1 MSSFACEKLTI
12 YSTVPVCNMY
22 YVPFLSLP
30 FIICLMISHAYLGLL
45 GHIGPPGIFNFALMN
60 KQRGIR
66 GRCSPAGSA
75 ALTLLFIFTICYH
88 ITPHDDISPS
98 DGSSTVYLV

>member
-1 MSSFACEKLTI
+1 MSPFACEKLTI

-60 KQRGIR
+60 KQRGMR

-75 ALTLLFIFTICYH
+75 TLILFIFTIYQLLM
-88 ITPHDDISPS
+88 TKSR
-98 DGSSTVYLV
+98 